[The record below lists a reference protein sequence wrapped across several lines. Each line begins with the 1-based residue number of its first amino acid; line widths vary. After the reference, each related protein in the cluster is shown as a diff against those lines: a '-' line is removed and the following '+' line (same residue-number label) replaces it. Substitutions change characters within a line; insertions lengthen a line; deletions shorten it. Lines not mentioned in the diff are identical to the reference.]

1 MKGMCVV
8 RLEMLEFISSLI
20 SIVLVYAIVVT
31 LAGCFRA
38 WVAYKVGDD
47 TPAALGF
54 LSLNPIDHLDPI
66 GALLFAWMG
75 FGWGKMSPLNG
86 AVLLHKKNSWLR
98 IALANNADVIA
109 LMILSFIMLTVQLC
123 FVGVSSAG
131 LLRQALV
138 SLRTAMPNIF
148 FIFWPELSTLAG
160 TVGNIALLVTRLSMA
175 LGSIYFFMRSLDVA
189 ELIFPRFGFFMQSL
203 PVWGRMLITFVVLIF
218 GSSLFYKL
226 MIELLLFLS
235 SGAATLIVG

>member
-1 MKGMCVV
+1 LKGFSVV
-8 RLEMLEFISSLI
+8 RLELLEFINSLI

-31 LAGCFRA
+31 LAGWFRA

-54 LSLNPIDHLDPI
+54 LSLNPIDHLDPF

-86 AVLLHKKNSWLR
+86 AVLLHKKHSWLR
-98 IALANNADVIA
+98 IALANYADVIA
-109 LMILSFIMLTVQLC
+109 LMLLSFIMLTVQLC
-123 FVGVSSAG
+123 IVGVSNALT
-131 LLRQALV
+131 LLQALV
-138 SLRTAMPNIF
+138 SFRTAMPNIF
-148 FIFWPELSTLAG
+148 FIFWPQLSTLAG
-160 TVGNIALLVTRLSMA
+160 TIGNIALLVTRLSMA

-189 ELIFPRFGFFMQSL
+189 ELVFPRFGFFMQSL